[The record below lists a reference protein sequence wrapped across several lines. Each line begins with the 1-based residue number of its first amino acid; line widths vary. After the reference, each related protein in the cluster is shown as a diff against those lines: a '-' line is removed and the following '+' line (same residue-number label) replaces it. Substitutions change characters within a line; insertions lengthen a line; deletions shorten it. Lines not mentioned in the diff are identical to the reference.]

1 MSRLRGQGDR
11 WLAGE
16 PVEGVEFEQH
26 ASVEL
31 ISGPFAGRIGS
42 IVLLMNLEADPVYLV
57 ALGVGAGEV
66 RVRQSA
72 MRRTS

>member
-1 MSRLRGQGDR
+1 MSSMRGQGDR

-16 PVEGVEFEQH
+16 PVDGVQFEHH
-26 ASVEL
+26 ASVEIIGGSL
-31 ISGPFAGRIGS
+31 DGRTGCI
-42 IVLLMNLEADPVYLV
+42 LLLLNLQADPVYLV
-57 ALGVGAGEV
+57 ALSAGAGEV